1 VWFSGPA
8 IRSAL
13 DPRGE
18 DISPDDRIGPTFR
31 DVYTFVENVVRAG
44 TRACDISTEAPW
56 LLDMSIVDVR
66 ARSHKRTSALG
77 KIETKDLEVAACD
90 LLREVAAAALP
101 DHPEE
106 GPIAIGEYSGYHR
119 SSRARRSLGAA
130 KARGK
135 SSAKNWRQ
143 TRRRLVVQAIADEL
157 YRVIYF
163 PDLAAELASGEGV
176 GGQ

>member
-1 VWFSGPA
+1 
-8 IRSAL
+8 
-13 DPRGE
+13 
-18 DISPDDRIGPTFR
+18 
-31 DVYTFVENVVRAG
+31 
-44 TRACDISTEAPW
+44 
-56 LLDMSIVDVR
+56 MSIVDVR
-66 ARSHKRTSALG
+66 ARSQKRTSALG